1 MSNSIP
7 RRVRR
12 SRSAVSA
19 VPEPADVKP
28 FAVQLAESGNIN
40 QQHQSPLFT
49 SMPKEMRDLIFE
61 YASLAYPD
69 PDRPY
74 SNKERYVRPGACGH
88 PRIAVELL
96 LTCKAAYVEAY
107 QLPITLNPIVIYY
120 DNASHIPP
128 HARSGINKLKAL
140 HPWQRAALHMVDIS
154 LQQIHLEGSVIQ
166 RTAVQLDADR
176 RYGLSRAFNAARG
189 HNGPPR
195 PTRMPSGSSNLTTPD
210 SQAQRLS
217 GLEMPSAS
225 YNMPRVIWRLT
236 LRLGR
241 TQWWTWED
249 TPPHPHA
256 HLAIDPGHGNVWFG
270 DRCTTALMIAEANKR
285 RKGEWTGW
293 ATPRCWGAQVADFK
307 GLREL
312 ELIFETFKLK
322 EKQLDTVLDCAMT
335 WSFPMEDGYELA
347 WDGKVEKDSWMGVDD
362 YGYEERNAWLREHE
376 ALPASAGERT
386 EEEVREA
393 GQARKKFIE
402 ENPLPDYRLFVVRT
416 IRYSRRR
423 CSP

>member
-1 MSNSIP
+1 M
-7 RRVRR
+7 
-12 SRSAVSA
+12 AA

-40 QQHQSPLFT
+40 QQHQSPLFIK
-49 SMPKEMRDLIFE
+49 MPKEMRDLIFE
-61 YASLAYPD
+61 YALLAYPH

-74 SNKERYVRPGACGH
+74 NNKERYARPGVSGH

-96 LTCKAAYVEAY
+96 LMCKAAYVEAY
-107 QLPITLNPIVIYY
+107 QLPITLNPIVIYH

-128 HARSGINKLKAL
+128 HARSGTNKLKAL

-154 LQQIHLEGSVIQ
+154 LQQIHLEGRVIQ
-166 RTAVQLDADR
+166 RTALHLDVER
-176 RYGLSRAFNAARG
+176 RYGVTRAFSAARDHRG
-189 HNGPPR
+189 SAGPLQTLSEP
-195 PTRMPSGSSNLTTPD
+195 GNLTETPPAP
-210 SQAQRLS
+210 SLTATPESRAQRLS
-217 GLEMPSAS
+217 GLEMPSAD
-225 YNMPRVIWRLT
+225 YNMPRVISRLT

-241 TQWWTWED
+241 TEWWTWED
-249 TPPHPHA
+249 TPSHPDA
-256 HLAIDPGHGNVWFG
+256 RLAIDPGHGNVWFG
-270 DRCTTALMIAEANKR
+270 DRCTSTLMIAEANKR
-285 RKGEWTGW
+285 REGEWTGW

-322 EKQLDTVLDCAMT
+322 EKQLDTVVDCAMT
-335 WSFPMEDGYELA
+335 WTFPMEDGYELA

-362 YGYEERNAWLREHE
+362 YGYEERNVWLREHE
-376 ALPASAGERT
+376 ALPTPAGERT

-393 GQARKKFIE
+393 EQARKKLIE
-402 ENPLPDYRLFVVRT
+402 ENPLPDHRLFVVRT